1 MSRKLGTTALMYL
14 MKNTHGDTTRVLQ
27 SGSSK
32 EEYAYNAF
40 GEQISSSGT
49 ADNPYR
55 YCGEYVDNETGL
67 IYLRNRYYDPRI
79 GRFFSEDPA
88 KSGLNWYVYCDNNP
102 ITRIDIGGL
111 EWGYIRDFA
120 NDLSEIYPGSPS
132 YTATGYGSVKVKVG
146 GGYFQKTGLFYYNG
160 NVRMPKHRGNSYDI
174 KPVARNNDGKLYI
187 RTDFYEA
194 MGVNYGVYEQQAVV
208 TTSGNRAKAISVGAV
223 FAVAGSAVSGPAA
236 VSVGL
241 VGTVAG
247 AYLPMKTPGIYNV
260 KYIVAESYN
269 PETQLYQAFVTTEYW
284 MVRDEAGNLVS
295 KSGPD
300 YVYNKNWGS
309 FTQSVI
315 Q

>member
-1 MSRKLGTTALMYL
+1 MY
-14 MKNTHGDTTRVLQ
+14 
-27 SGSSK
+27 
-32 EEYAYNAF
+32 
-40 GEQISSSGT
+40 
-49 ADNPYR
+49 
-55 YCGEYVDNETGL
+55 
-67 IYLRNRYYDPRI
+67 
-79 GRFFSEDPA
+79 
-88 KSGLNWYVYCDNNP
+88 
-102 ITRIDIGGL
+102 
-111 EWGYIRDFA
+111 
-120 NDLSEIYPGSPS
+120 
-132 YTATGYGSVKVKVG
+132 
-146 GGYFQKTGLFYYNG
+146 
-160 NVRMPKHRGNSYDI
+160 
-174 KPVARNNDGKLYI
+174 